1 MAVELTQ
8 TVQEKKKKNGK
19 ESEVSLK
26 DLWSNIKWTDI
37 CTTEVQKGEETEKG
51 AKNFFWRKMAKNL
64 PDLGKETEFQIQED
78 QRVPKERYS
87 NKY

>member
-1 MAVELTQ
+1 M
-8 TVQEKKKKNGK
+8 
-19 ESEVSLK
+19 
-26 DLWSNIKWTDI
+26 
-37 CTTEVQKGEETEKG
+37 TEVQKGEETEKG

-78 QRVPKERYS
+78 ERVPKERYS